1 MHAEKSWNHDAY
13 FDYCDR
19 WMTEDDTKAL
29 AEIKRQLGKDL
40 SGSRQGQTWDP
51 FVDEMWA
58 RYRNNLPI
66 LK

>member
-19 WMTEDDTKAL
+19 WMTEDDTYAL
-29 AEIKRQLGKDL
+29 AEIKKQLGKNV
-40 SGSRQGQTWDP
+40 GGTRQGQTWDP

-58 RYRNNLPI
+58 KYRNNLQA